1 MISQQ
6 NKGRLVLIAIASMF
20 FLPILLSWYLNFFT
34 DFKRDAEGIQ
44 HGILINPPIQL
55 GTLYGFSIG
64 QKDIQ
69 ELQKKWTLVFF
80 TEDDCDNTCQEK
92 LYKLRQIRLA
102 IGKDREKVERLLV
115 VNKSLDWSNFEEDY
129 LDQKIIDVNSDS
141 YQALNQVFS
150 EYQGYSKN
158 AIYLVDAYGS
168 LIMKYPKDTE
178 PKGIIKDIERLIRV
192 AP

>member
-64 QKDIQ
+64 KKDMQ
-69 ELQKKWTLVFF
+69 ELQ
-80 TEDDCDNTCQEK
+80 
-92 LYKLRQIRLA
+92 
-102 IGKDREKVERLLV
+102 
-115 VNKSLDWSNFEEDY
+115 
-129 LDQKIIDVNSDS
+129 
-141 YQALNQVFS
+141 
-150 EYQGYSKN
+150 
-158 AIYLVDAYGS
+158 
-168 LIMKYPKDTE
+168 
-178 PKGIIKDIERLIRV
+178 
-192 AP
+192 

>member
-1 MISQQ
+1 M
-6 NKGRLVLIAIASMF
+6 
-20 FLPILLSWYLNFFT
+20 
-34 DFKRDAEGIQ
+34 
-44 HGILINPPIQL
+44 
-55 GTLYGFSIG
+55 
-64 QKDIQ
+64 Q

-80 TEDDCDNTCQEK
+80 NENDCDKTCQEK

-102 IGKDREKVERLLV
+102 IGKDREKVERLLIA
-115 VNKSLDWSNFEEDY
+115 NKSLDWSNFEEDY

-141 YQALNQVFS
+141 YQTLNQVFS

>member
-34 DFKRDAEGIQ
+34 DFKKNAEGIQ
-44 HGILINPPIQL
+44 NGILINPPIQL
-55 GTLYGFSIG
+55 GTLYGYAIG
-64 QKDIQ
+64 KKDMQ

-80 TEDDCDNTCQEK
+80 TEDDCDKTCQEK

-115 VNKSLDWSNFEEDY
+115 ANKSIDWSNFEKDY
-129 LDQKIIDVNSDS
+129 LDQKIIDVKSDS
-141 YQALNQVFS
+141 YAELIQLFRS
-150 EYQGYSKN
+150 YKGYSKS
-158 AIYLVDAYGS
+158 AIYLVDTYCS
-168 LIMKYPKDTE
+168 LIMKYPTDTE

>member
-34 DFKRDAEGIQ
+34 DFKRGAEGIQ

-55 GTLYGFSIG
+55 GTLYGFAIG
-64 QKDIQ
+64 QKDMQ

-80 TEDDCDNTCQEK
+80 TENDCDKTCQEK

-141 YQALNQVFS
+141 YQTLNQVFS

>member
-6 NKGRLVLIAIASMF
+6 NKGRLVLIAIAAMF

-34 DFKRDAEGIQ
+34 DFKKDAEGIQ
-44 HGILINPPIQL
+44 HGVLINPPIQL
-55 GTLYGFSIG
+55 GTLYGFAIG
-64 QKDIQ
+64 QKDRQ

-80 TEDDCDNTCQEK
+80 TENDCDKTCQEK

-141 YQALNQVFS
+141 YQTLNQVFS
-150 EYQGYSKN
+150 EYQGSVSYTHLTLPTIYS
-158 AIYLVDAYGS
+158 V
-168 LIMKYPKDTE
+168 
-178 PKGIIKDIERLIRV
+178 
-192 AP
+192 

>member
-55 GTLYGFSIG
+55 GTLYGFAIG
-64 QKDIQ
+64 QKDMQ

-80 TEDDCDNTCQEK
+80 TGKSCEQDCQNK
-92 LYKLRQIRLA
+92 LYQLRQIRLA
-102 IGKDREKVERLLV
+102 VGKDRDKVERLLIAD
-115 VNKSLDWSNFEEDY
+115 KSLDWEKFKDDY
-129 LDQKIIDVNSDS
+129 KDQKVIDDRSKSYNSLIKLFKQYEGFDMS
-141 YQALNQVFS
+141 S
-150 EYQGYSKN
+150 
-158 AIYLVDAYGS
+158 IYLIDAYGS
-168 LIMKYPKDTE
+168 LIMKYQKDAK

>member
-6 NKGRLVLIAIASMF
+6 NKGRLVLIAIALMF

-34 DFKRDAEGIQ
+34 DFKKDDEGIQ
-44 HGILINPPIQL
+44 HGILISPPIQL
-55 GTLYGFSIG
+55 GTLYGFAIG
-64 QKDIQ
+64 QKDIK
-69 ELQKKWTLVFF
+69 ELQKKWTLIFF
-80 TEDDCDNTCQEK
+80 TEDGCGKNCQDK

-115 VNKSLDWSNFEEDY
+115 ANKSLDWSNFEEDY
-129 LDQKIIDVNSDS
+129 LDQKIIDVNSVS
-141 YQALNQVFS
+141 YQGLNQVFRDY
-150 EYQGYSKN
+150 EGYSKN

-168 LIMKYPKDTE
+168 LIMKYPKDTV